1 MDDGAR
7 VGSGLKL
14 STNSFTFEDATRL
27 VLVLNRLYSLKCSVQ
42 SAGHLNQYIIY
53 I

>member
-14 STNSFTFEDATRL
+14 CTNSFTFVDC
-27 VLVLNRLYSLKCSVQ
+27 NRLAIVLYDLYNIKATVQ
-42 SAGHLNQYIIY
+42 SAGAPSQYHIY
-53 I
+53 V